1 VRADHQHQ
9 GHPALKPLLSGIRVI
24 EAASMVMVP
33 SVGAALAD
41 YGAEVIK
48 LEPIEGDLNR
58 RGHRIPG
65 MPVHDGEY
73 CFLPDNRGKRS
84 LSIDLKAREAREI
97 LRRLVRSADVFLT
110 NHRPKS
116 LEGLGLTWPA
126 LRGINPRLVYAHG
139 TGFGDAGDEIDK
151 PGFDSVCYWSRS
163 GMEAGLFPLD
173 GWLGPLGYGTGDHP
187 AGMAL
192 LSAVLMAL
200 FARERTGRGTRV
212 SCSLLASGAWS
223 NAVLIQAKLL
233 GAQFLERR
241 PREDARSFTS
251 VYYRTGD
258 RRLFKMAIVDT
269 ERDWPKVCK
278 AIGRPELANDPRYA
292 TLADRVK
299 DGRMGELVRI
309 CDAIFATQPMEFW
322 QRRLQECD
330 VPHSVVATLDDVVAD
345 RQMAANDV
353 FVEIDDPALGR
364 VRTVDTPMK
373 IEEYPKAKRS
383 GAPRLG
389 EHTRAILAEAG
400 YRGHEID
407 SLIESRVVADP
418 HAPTAPVPGPQ

>member
-1 VRADHQHQ
+1 MLSASQER
-9 GHPALKPLLSGIRVI
+9 GLLSGIRVI

-33 SVGAALAD
+33 SVGAVLAD
-41 YGAEVIK
+41 YGAQVIK
-48 LEPIEGDLNR
+48 IEPIEGDLNR

-65 MPVHDGEY
+65 MPIHDAEY

-84 LSIDLKAREAREI
+84 LSIDLKKPEAREI
-97 LRRLVRSADVFLT
+97 LRRLVAGADVFLT

-116 LEGLGLTWPA
+116 LEGLGLTWPE
-126 LRGINPRLVYAHG
+126 LRAINPRLVYAHG
-139 TGFGDAGDEIDK
+139 TGFGDVGEEIDK

-163 GMEAGLFPLD
+163 GMEANLFPLE

-187 AGMAL
+187 TGMAL

-200 FARERTGRGTRV
+200 LARERTGRGTRV

-233 GAQFLERR
+233 GAQFLERK
-241 PREDARSFTS
+241 PREEARSFTS
-251 VYYRTGD
+251 VYYRAGD

-269 ERDWPKVCK
+269 QRDWPKVCK

-299 DGRMGELVRI
+299 DGRMRELIQI
-309 CDAIFATQPMEFW
+309 CDQVFATEPMETW
-322 QRRLQECD
+322 QRRLAECD
-330 VPHSVVATLDDVVAD
+330 VPHSVVATLDDVIAD
-345 RQMAANDV
+345 RQMAANGV
-353 FVEIDDPALGR
+353 FVEIEDPLLGR
-364 VRTVDTPMK
+364 MRTVDSPMK
-373 IEEYPKAKRS
+373 IDDYPKEPRS

-389 EHTRAILAEAG
+389 EHTREILAEAG
-400 YRGHEID
+400 FDANEID
-407 SLIESRVVADP
+407 SWIGSRVVGD
-418 HAPTAPVPGPQ
+418 HLAPTAPVPGPQ